1 LTYVNKSFFLIH
13 YNLKRFDLGGFN
25 MSYIPQDAQKIEVSG
40 ATVDFYK
47 LEKDGES
54 TYYFDTSKE
63 GPPHPMVNAM
73 SGLALIKG
81 TNDKLVM
88 INHKT
93 PGGLFGKLEDDVK
106 YSVEDLPD
114 GLVKVVF
121 YYNPDATSES
131 DLSQTSCS
139 G

>member
-1 LTYVNKSFFLIH
+1 
-13 YNLKRFDLGGFN
+13 
-25 MSYIPQDAQKIEVSG
+25 MSNIPQDAVKIEVAG

-47 LEKDGES
+47 VAQDSQS

-73 SGLALIKG
+73 SGLALIKN

-88 INHKT
+88 INHKM
-93 PGGLFGKLEDDVK
+93 PGGLFAKLESDV
-106 YSVEDLPD
+106 SHIAQDLED
-114 GLVKVVF
+114 GLVQVTFSSV
-121 YYNPDATSES
+121 DADVDS
-131 DLSQTSCS
+131 DLTQTSCH

>member
-1 LTYVNKSFFLIH
+1 
-13 YNLKRFDLGGFN
+13 
-25 MSYIPQDAQKIEVSG
+25 MSHIPQDAQKIEVEG

-47 LEKDGES
+47 LEKDGQS

-73 SGLALIKG
+73 AGLNLIKG
-81 TNDKLVM
+81 TNDTLVM

-93 PGGLFGKLEDDVK
+93 PGGLFGKLEDDVR
-106 YSVEDLPD
+106 YVVEELPD

-121 YYNPDATSES
+121 SYNSNAQSES
-131 DLSQTSCS
+131 DLTQTSCS